1 MLKIGV
7 LVKSVLD
14 TEAKL
19 ISENGALKIVS
30 GKIVCNPFDE
40 FAIEESIR
48 IKEKLGANVTA
59 VSLNS
64 TGREDELRYAMAMGA
79 DNSVLIK
86 TDRDIVSPLKRAKV
100 IYDVIKGEKFD
111 LIISGRE
118 AIDDNFSATSQIL
131 ANLLG
136 YNVISEVIEER
147 VEGDKIIAKRVLE
160 ESEETYELNLPAIIT
175 VRKGINNPRYPTLP
189 NVMKSKKMPLKKI
202 EVNVKGDDL
211 SIYYEDKPQ
220 KSGAKILN
228 GTYEK
233 IADQLIAIM
242 KNEFHVI

>member
-1 MLKIGV
+1 
-7 LVKSVLD
+7 
-14 TEAKL
+14 
-19 ISENGALKIVS
+19 
-30 GKIVCNPFDE
+30 
-40 FAIEESIR
+40 
-48 IKEKLGANVTA
+48 
-59 VSLNS
+59 
-64 TGREDELRYAMAMGA
+64 MAMGV

-189 NVMKSKKMPLKKI
+189 NVMKSKKMPLKK
-202 EVNVKGDDL
+202 
-211 SIYYEDKPQ
+211 
-220 KSGAKILN
+220 
-228 GTYEK
+228 
-233 IADQLIAIM
+233 
-242 KNEFHVI
+242 

>member
-79 DNSVLIK
+79 DNSILIK

-100 IYDVIKGEKFD
+100 IYDVIKDEKFD

-228 GTYEK
+228 GTYEE
-233 IADQLIAIM
+233 IADQLLAIM